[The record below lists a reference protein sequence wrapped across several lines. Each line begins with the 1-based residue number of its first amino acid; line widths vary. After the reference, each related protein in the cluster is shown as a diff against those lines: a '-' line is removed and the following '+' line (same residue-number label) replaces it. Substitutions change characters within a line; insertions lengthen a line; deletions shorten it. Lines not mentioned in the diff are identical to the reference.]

1 MSLYFHTYWEL
12 VEYLR
17 DINLLSMVLRFL
29 LAAIG
34 GGIIGMSRGRRQ
46 HAAGMRTHLLVCIGS
61 ASVMITSQFVVK
73 ELGLATDVLRM
84 PAQVISGIGFLGA
97 GSIIVTAKK
106 HVTGLTTAAGLWAS
120 ACMGL
125 AAGIGYYE
133 CAIAMCLLIYIVLV
147 VLNKLDATHVKSS
160 RVMTV
165 FLEMYDSTPF
175 SQALCGIKAQGIQ
188 INGIETFP
196 AIAGTHGY
204 LLELEILRKD
214 LSHAQALEAVSN
226 LCGVSF
232 CEEMKA

>member
-1 MSLYFHTYWEL
+1 MSYYFQSYAEI

-17 DINLLSMVLRFL
+17 DINLISMGLRFL
-29 LAAIG
+29 LTAIG

-46 HAAGMRTHLLVCIGS
+46 HAAGMRTHLLVCIGA
-61 ASVMITSQFVVK
+61 ASVMITSQFVVE

-133 CAIAMCLLIYIVLV
+133 CAVAMCLLIYIVLV
-147 VLNKLDATHVKSS
+147 LIIAMGI
-160 RVMTV
+160 R
-165 FLEMYDSTPF
+165 EM
-175 SQALCGIKAQGIQ
+175 
-188 INGIETFP
+188 ERR
-196 AIAGTHGY
+196 
-204 LLELEILRKD
+204 LRKSD
-214 LSHAQALEAVSN
+214 RRN
-226 LCGVSF
+226 
-232 CEEMKA
+232 

>member
-1 MSLYFHTYWEL
+1 MSYYEV

-17 DINLLSMVLRFL
+17 DINLASMALRFL

-46 HAAGMRTHLLVCIGS
+46 HAAGMRTHLLVCIGA
-61 ASVMITSQFVVK
+61 ASVMITSQYVVTD
-73 ELGLATDVLRM
+73 LGLATDVLRM

-165 FLEMYDSTPF
+165 FLELGCDTPF
-175 SQALCGIKAQGIQ
+175 SRVLCGIKSAGIQ
-188 INGIETFP
+188 INGMESFA
-196 AIAGTHGY
+196 AIADTHGY

-214 LSHAQALEAVSN
+214 LSHIQAMEIVSN
-226 LCGVSF
+226 IPGVAF

>member
-1 MSLYFHTYWEL
+1 MTYYEIMD
-12 VEYLR
+12 YLR
-17 DINLLSMVLRFL
+17 EINLLSMVLRFL

-46 HAAGMRTHLLVCIGS
+46 HAAGMRTHLLVCIGA
-61 ASVMITSQFVVK
+61 ASVMIPSQYVVTH
-73 ELGLATDVLRM
+73 LGLTTDVLRM

-133 CAIAMCLLIYIVLV
+133 CALAMCLLIYIVLV
-147 VLNKLDATHVKSS
+147 ALNKLDATHVKSS

-165 FLEMYDSTPF
+165 FLELGCDVPF
-175 SQALCGIKAQGIQ
+175 SHVLCGIKSAGIQ
-188 INGIETFP
+188 INGMEAFA

-204 LLELEILRKD
+204 LLELEILRTE
-214 LSHAQALEAVSN
+214 LTHVQALEAVSRIP
-226 LCGVSF
+226 GVAF

>member
-1 MSLYFHTYWEL
+1 MTYYEIMD
-12 VEYLR
+12 YLR
-17 DINLLSMVLRFL
+17 EINLISMVLRFL

-46 HAAGMRTHLLVCIGS
+46 HAAGMRTHLLVCIGA
-61 ASVMITSQFVVK
+61 ASVMITSQYVVTN
-73 ELGLATDVLRM
+73 LGLTTDVLRM

-133 CAIAMCLLIYIVLV
+133 CALAMCLLIYIVLV
-147 VLNKLDATHVKSS
+147 ALNKLDATHVKSS

-165 FLEMYDSTPF
+165 FLEMCDDTPF
-175 SQALCGIKAQGIQ
+175 GRVLCGIKAAGIQ
-188 INGIETFP
+188 INGIESFP

-204 LLELEILRKD
+204 LVELEILRKE
-214 LSHAQALEAVSN
+214 LSHAQALEAVSQ
-226 LCGVSF
+226 LPGVSF

>member
-1 MSLYFHTYWEL
+1 MTCHEI

-17 DINLLSMVLRFL
+17 DINLISMTARFL

-34 GGIIGMSRGRRQ
+34 GGIIGMSRGKRQ

-61 ASVMITSQFVVK
+61 ASVMITSQFVVTR
-73 ELGLATDVLRM
+73 LGLATDVLRM
-84 PAQVISGIGFLGA
+84 PAQVISGIGYLGA

-133 CAIAMCLLIYIVLV
+133 CAVAMCLLIYIVLV
-147 VLNKLDATHVKSS
+147 VLNKLDATHVKAS
-160 RVMTV
+160 RVITV
-165 FLEMYDSTPF
+165 FLELSDEVPL
-175 SQALCGIKAQGIQ
+175 SQVLRGLKSAGIQ
-188 INGIETFP
+188 INGMESFA

-204 LLELEILRKD
+204 LMELEILRKD
-214 LSHAQALEAVSN
+214 LSHDQALEYAGQIH
-226 LCGVSF
+226 GVDF

>member
-1 MSLYFHTYWEL
+1 MNFYEII
-12 VEYLR
+12 EYLR
-17 DINLLSMVLRFL
+17 DINLLSMALRFL

-46 HAAGMRTHLLVCIGS
+46 HAAGMRTHLLVCIGA
-61 ASVMITSQFVVK
+61 ASVMITSQYVVI

-133 CAIAMCLLIYIVLV
+133 CAIAMCVLIYIVLV
-147 VLNKLDATHVKSS
+147 ALNKLDSTHVKSS

-165 FLEMYDSTPF
+165 FLELGCEVPF
-175 SQALCGIKAQGIQ
+175 SRVLCGIKSTGIQ
-188 INGIETFP
+188 INGMEAFA

-204 LLELEILRKD
+204 LLELEILRSE
-214 LSHAQALEAVSN
+214 LTHAQALEAVSQ
-226 LCGVSF
+226 LPGVAF
-232 CEEMKA
+232 CEEMKS

>member
-1 MSLYFHTYWEL
+1 MQTYLW
-12 VEYLR
+12 VMDYLR
-17 DINLLSMVLRFL
+17 DINMISMAVRFL

-34 GGIIGMSRGRRQ
+34 GGIIGMSRGKRQ

-61 ASVMITSQFVVK
+61 ASVMITSQYVVTD
-73 ELGLATDVLRM
+73 LGLATDVLRM

-147 VLNKLDATHVKSS
+147 ALNKLDATHVKSS

-165 FLEMYDSTPF
+165 FLEVDGCT
-175 SQALCGIKAQGIQ
+175 ALSCVLRGLKAHGIQ
-188 INGIETFP
+188 INSMESFGEM
-196 AIAGTHGY
+196 AGLQGY
-204 LLELEILRKD
+204 LMELEILRKD
-214 LSHAQALEAVSN
+214 LTHVQALESVSQ
-226 LCGVSF
+226 LCGVTF